1 MPAWSASGES
11 PLLGLQIHGFLA
23 VYSSWPSLVHARG
36 QISLSFLIRP
46 TILVD

>member
-11 PLLGLQIHGFLA
+11 PLLGLQIDGFLA